1 MKKFMLPLAL
11 GVSLLGMG
19 LINQTKSSAQGKTSP
34 KLVQTAK
41 KSAPAFKLKNKKDK
55 IVSLSDYKGKK
66 VYINVWATWCDP
78 CMQEIPGLKKVYQA
92 YKGKKNFVFLSVT
105 SPSDLKYQNNN
116 PIDKERSTILAKA
129 KKKGITYPIL
139 YDYKDN
145 FVKAY
150 GIRSIPTHIFINSDG
165 SLSQKIAG
173 GLDESSLKYYLNKLK

>member
-34 KLVQTAK
+34 KIVQTAK
-41 KSAPAFKLKNKKDK
+41 KPAPAFKLKNKKGK

-66 VYINVWATWCDP
+66 VYINVWATWCGP

-129 KKKGITYPIL
+129 KKKELLILFFTTIKIILLRLTAFALFQPIFL
-139 YDYKDN
+139 LTAMAVFRKRLQAVLTKVLLN
-145 FVKAY
+145 T
-150 GIRSIPTHIFINSDG
+150 ILIN
-165 SLSQKIAG
+165 
-173 GLDESSLKYYLNKLK
+173 